1 MKKRF
6 TPLSYAAVFI
16 LLVVATLFY
25 AIAPP
30 IATAQEAGQALEI
43 APPVL
48 NLTAD
53 PGETIQT
60 KIALR
65 DISSS
70 SLFVTSEINDFTANG
85 EDGTPKVL
93 LDSSEPSPYSIIDWI
108 EPIPNTT
115 LKPRQIENMP
125 VTINVPD
132 NAAPGGYYGV
142 IRFTGSAPQPEG
154 NGASLSASIGAL
166 VFIRVNGDAKQ
177 EMDIVE
183 FFASNNGKKSSIFNG
198 IPIGFTQRIENKG
211 TVHEQPIGRILVTD
225 MFGKPTV
232 NMNVNLEGRNVLP
245 GSVRRFDEPL
255 NEKALG
261 DRSLFGRYT
270 ATLTFKYGGDD
281 QTVTE
286 SLTFWVIPYKMI
298 IGVIVGIIALVIIGR
313 IALQRYNDWILSQHS
328 GRGSRG
334 RRR

>member
-1 MKKRF
+1 MC
-6 TPLSYAAVFI
+6 LFI
-16 LLVVATLFY
+16 PGI
-25 AIAPP
+25 IA
-30 IATAQEAGQALEI
+30 ATAKAQEVGEEAGQALEI

-60 KIALR
+60 KISLR
-65 DISSS
+65 DISST

-93 LDSSEPSPYSIIDWI
+93 LDSTEPNPYSIITWI
-108 EPIPNTT
+108 TPIPNTT

-125 VTINVPD
+125 VTIKVPD
-132 NAAPGGYYGV
+132 DAAPGGYYGV

-177 EMDIVE
+177 EMQIVE
-183 FFASNNGKKSSIFNG
+183 FFASKDNKRGSIFNS
-198 IPIGFTQRIENKG
+198 IPIGFTQRIENTG

-245 GSVRRFDEPL
+245 GSIRKFDVPL
-255 NEKALG
+255 DKSALG
-261 DRSLFGRYT
+261 DRALFGRYT
-270 ATLTFKYGGDD
+270 ATLTFKYGND
-281 QTVTE
+281 QTV
-286 SLTFWVIPYKMI
+286 SQALTFWVIPYKLIGAII
-298 IGVIVGIIALVIIGR
+298 IGLIVLIIIGR
-313 IALQRYNDWILSQHS
+313 ILLQRYNDRILSQHRG
-328 GRGSRG
+328 GRSSRG